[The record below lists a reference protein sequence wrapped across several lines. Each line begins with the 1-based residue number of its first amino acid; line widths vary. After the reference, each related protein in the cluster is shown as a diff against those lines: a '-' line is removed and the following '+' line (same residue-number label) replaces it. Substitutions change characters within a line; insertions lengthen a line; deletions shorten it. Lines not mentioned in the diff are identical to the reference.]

1 MSIVSTITITI
12 TIENAEHSGWL
23 TTSTDTDK
31 GKYSSLIQIPNGKLQ
46 YVSVWKTDDGY
57 TTITTGASFA
67 LYKAEDYDDAAG
79 RPKEGAVPVLT
90 GTTGANGILALG
102 TLPAGTEYRLV
113 ETKAPDGY
121 YPPTSAIKI
130 FVNADKVTA
139 MQAGSPAK
147 VFRKG
152 DEHWVPDQ
160 PEATWQ
166 IRVWNSQG
174 YALPSTGGPGTNL
187 IYLIGLMLTG
197 IAGAGLVMRKRRRT

>member
-1 MSIVSTITITI
+1 
-12 TIENAEHSGWL
+12 
-23 TTSTDTDK
+23 
-31 GKYSSLIQIPNGKLQ
+31 
-46 YVSVWKTDDGY
+46 
-57 TTITTGASFA
+57 
-67 LYKAEDYDDAAG
+67 
-79 RPKEGAVPVLT
+79 
-90 GTTGANGILALG
+90 
-102 TLPAGTEYRLV
+102 
-113 ETKAPDGY
+113 
-121 YPPTSAIKI
+121 
-130 FVNADKVTA
+130 